1 MSPDAR
7 AHDASGRRKRL
18 QPTSTGKRITLQER
32 DWLWLQMLHEH
43 GPLASSFLLAFAAGF
58 GSSEKRAKERLTD
71 LFNEDHTAHSGPYLT
86 RPPQQFH
93 TLDSRYN
100 QIVYDLAPAG
110 KRALKQRGTWRKKVS
125 RAGGP
130 WLHQFMTSSITA
142 SIDLVTRGRPDLSF
156 IPQAEIL
163 ERADAD
169 LSYPVEFIDPVKKSR
184 VKKALKPDAVFG
196 LAYHTAEGDRFRFF
210 VVEADRSTEPFSVKN
225 FNRKSVLRNYLQYRE
240 YVGRG
245 RYKDHLKLTAPL
257 LVLNVCSDRARA
269 ERMQKLIAEQGEG
282 GNSYLLFQAWEE
294 FAAPFRPPRP
304 EMRLLNTPWDRA
316 GKTAMV
322 IAEPSM

>member
-1 MSPDAR
+1 MNPDAR
-7 AHDASGRRKRL
+7 THDVAGRRKRL
-18 QPTSTGKRITLQER
+18 HPTSTGKRITLQER

-43 GPLASSFLLAFAAGF
+43 GPLSSSFLLAFAQGL

-71 LFNEDHTAHSGPYLT
+71 LFNEDNTVHGGSYLT

-100 QIVYDLAPAG
+100 QIVYDLAPAA

-130 WLHQFMTSSITA
+130 WLHQFMVSSITA
-142 SIDLVTRGRPDLSF
+142 SIDLATNGRPDLSY
-156 IPQAEIL
+156 IPQADIL

-169 LSYPVEFIDPVKKSR
+169 LSCLVEFIDPVTKSR
-184 VKKALKPDAVFG
+184 VKKALKPDALFG

-210 VVEADRSTEPFSVKN
+210 VAEADRSTEPFSAKN

-245 RYKDHLKLTAPL
+245 RYKEHLKLTAPL
-257 LVLNVCSDRARA
+257 LVLNIYSDRQRA

-282 GNSYLLFQAWEE
+282 RNSYLLFQAWED
-294 FAAPFRPPRP
+294 FAAPFRPPNPNSALLFSLWARP
-304 EMRLLNTPWDRA
+304 
-316 GKTAMV
+316 GKPPIV
-322 IAEPSM
+322 IAET